1 MQQRGKDDQG
11 ILGFLKT
18 DIQKEIRRGKRLV
31 INYIQRKKTYNY
43 LKYFNLK
50 VCSYCKKSGAT
61 LGCCN
66 VKCKKIF
73 HYPCGLRAGTLNQ
86 FFGEFRYIIFIFF
99 NFKFFKKKFNI

>member
-1 MQQRGKDDQG
+1 MQQRGKDEQG

-18 DIQKEIRRGKRLV
+18 DIKKEILRGKRLV
-31 INYIQRKKTYNY
+31 NNYIWIKKRNI
-43 LKYFNLK
+43 KKKIIIQNFDSK

-86 FFGEFRYIIFIFF
+86 FFGQFRFVQ
-99 NFKFFKKKFNI
+99 NI